1 MERDGYTRREALK
14 SIGMATATLA
24 RFVQAEPTKTGRP
37 NILFIVS
44 EDNGQELSCYGDPNV
59 RTPNLDSLAKEGVM
73 FRDAYV
79 TQAVCSPSR
88 STFFTGLYPHQNG
101 QLGLATHQY
110 AMFKDFGTSYRR

>member
-1 MERDGYTRREALK
+1 MYAKFMTRRQALK
-14 SIGMATATLA
+14 SIGMGTAALA
-24 RFVQAEPTKTGRP
+24 LSQSAQAGPPRNGRP

-59 RTPNLDSLAKEGVM
+59 KTPHLDSLAREGVM

-88 STFFTGLYPHQNG
+88 STFFTSGSFSSSFW
-101 QLGLATHQY
+101 
-110 AMFKDFGTSYRR
+110 AMAKRYCTFIFGTSR